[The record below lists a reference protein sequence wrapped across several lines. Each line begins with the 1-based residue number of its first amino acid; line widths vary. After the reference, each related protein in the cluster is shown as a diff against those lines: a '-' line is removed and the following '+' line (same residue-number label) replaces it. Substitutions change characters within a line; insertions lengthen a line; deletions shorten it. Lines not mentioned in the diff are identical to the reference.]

1 LEVDLMTESK
11 SAGIVR
17 KLVTRIVATGALLV
31 VYALSTF
38 AVSTVVMTAGSTEAQ
53 AQRGR
58 GRGGGRGRGA
68 VRGRGRGVVVRGG
81 GRGRGRGFYRGGIW
95 FPWIAPGLCHR
106 PFNSVRFYCPY

>member
-1 LEVDLMTESK
+1 MTESK
-11 SAGIVR
+11 SAGIIR
-17 KLVTRIVATGALLV
+17 KFVTRVVATGALLA

-58 GRGGGRGRGA
+58 GRGGGGRGRGGA
-68 VRGRGRGVVVRGG
+68 VRGRGVGRGVVVRGG